1 MPTVQ
6 PPSHD
11 VALETRFFWERFK
24 NEIAAALIVA
34 LLAIAG
40 FGAYR
45 FYSDRRDAAASALLG
60 TAKSAPDYQAV
71 IARYPNTPAGAD
83 AYLLLADAQR
93 KEKKFLEANATL
105 QIFINKNPEHELV
118 TTARM
123 AMAANLEAMGKTDE
137 ASSMYQQ
144 IAASYPKDFNAP
156 FALISRVRLL
166 KAKNQIEEARRVC
179 ETVLTQY
186 RDSIWASEAARELRL
201 LKSNAPPKPATTPTV
216 PPSLAAPSPAGDAPN
231 PPSAPTPRN

>member
-6 PPSHD
+6 PPSRD
-11 VALETRFFWERFK
+11 VALETHFFWERFK
-24 NEIAAALIVA
+24 TEIAAALIVA

-60 TAKSAPDYQAV
+60 TAKSAPDYQLV
-71 IARYPNTPAGAD
+71 IARYSNTPAGAD

-93 KEKKFLEANATL
+93 KEKKFVEANATL
-105 QIFINKNPEHELV
+105 QVFINKNPDHELM

-123 AMAANLEAMGKTDE
+123 GMAANLEAMGKTDE
-137 ASSMYQQ
+137 ALSMYQQ

-166 KAKNQIEEARRVC
+166 KSKNQIEEARRVC

-186 RDSIWASEAARELRL
+186 RDSIWANEASRELRSL
-201 LKSNAPPKPATTPTV
+201 KPAASSKPVTTPTSST
-216 PPSLAAPSPAGDAPN
+216 SLAPSNPAGNPPN